1 MVKVGI
7 VGGTGYTGVELLR
20 LLARHEGVQLHAVTS
35 RKEAGM
41 KVAEM
46 FPSLRGRVDL
56 AFSTPEEANLAGC
69 DVVFFATPNGIAMGQ
84 ARELLATGV
93 KIIDLAADF
102 RIKDVAEWEKWYGMS
117 HASPELVA
125 EAVYGLPEANREQIR
140 SARLVAN
147 PGCYPTA
154 VQLGFLPLIEAGVKD
169 GSIPTEYPR
178 EAAELLSLLPNYW
191 LMPYFYP
198 VTLPEMEHRI
208 RCLATML
215 DAIGVPIFDDELIT
229 VAAKGM
235 MTFAGEPEK
244 GSE

>member
-1 MVKVGI
+1 M
-7 VGGTGYTGVELLR
+7 E
-20 LLARHEGVQLHAVTS
+20 
-35 RKEAGM
+35 
-41 KVAEM
+41 
-46 FPSLRGRVDL
+46 
-56 AFSTPEEANLAGC
+56 
-69 DVVFFATPNGIAMGQ
+69 Q
-84 ARELLATGV
+84 A
-93 KIIDLAADF
+93 
-102 RIKDVAEWEKWYGMS
+102 
-117 HASPELVA
+117 
-125 EAVYGLPEANREQIR
+125 
-140 SARLVAN
+140 SARR
-147 PGCYPTA
+147 
-154 VQLGFLPLIEAGVKD
+154 FLPLIEAGVKD

>member
-1 MVKVGI
+1 
-7 VGGTGYTGVELLR
+7 
-20 LLARHEGVQLHAVTS
+20 
-35 RKEAGM
+35 
-41 KVAEM
+41 
-46 FPSLRGRVDL
+46 
-56 AFSTPEEANLAGC
+56 ANMQ
-69 DVVFFATPNGIAMGQ
+69 VWS
-84 ARELLATGV
+84 
-93 KIIDLAADF
+93 K
-102 RIKDVAEWEKWYGMS
+102 
-117 HASPELVA
+117 H
-125 EAVYGLPEANREQIR
+125 LPER
-140 SARLVAN
+140 
-147 PGCYPTA
+147 
-154 VQLGFLPLIEAGVKD
+154 FLPLIEAGVKD

-198 VTLPEMEHRI
+198 ATLPEMEHRI

>member
-1 MVKVGI
+1 MVAMSVI
-7 VGGTGYTGVELLR
+7 VTMRMVMLTY
-20 LLARHEGVQLHAVTS
+20 A
-35 RKEAGM
+35 RKE
-41 KVAEM
+41 
-46 FPSLRGRVDL
+46 RVPRPYVYSYHPD
-56 AFSTPEEANLAGC
+56 P
-69 DVVFFATPNGIAMGQ
+69 AMQ
-84 ARELLATGV
+84 
-93 KIIDLAADF
+93 
-102 RIKDVAEWEKWYGMS
+102 
-117 HASPELVA
+117 
-125 EAVYGLPEANREQIR
+125 ANRIY
-140 SARLVAN
+140 
-147 PGCYPTA
+147 YPESIFA
-154 VQLGFLPLIEAGVKD
+154 ERGPADVLLERVLPLIEAGVKD

>member
-1 MVKVGI
+1 MSGLRDRHAIVTGGGSGI
-7 VGGTGYTGVELLR
+7 GLAIAAALTGAGARVTVIGRRGRSQRTTTGPFSLHTARAVVSLMLLR
-20 LLARHEGVQLHAVTS
+20 RAAIAWSPS
-35 RKEAGM
+35 RMRSIRLTAAM
-41 KVAEM
+41 PMLSDPVSFA
-46 FPSLRGRVDL
+46 
-56 AFSTPEEANLAGC
+56 ANMQ
-69 DVVFFATPNGIAMGQ
+69 VWS
-84 ARELLATGV
+84 
-93 KIIDLAADF
+93 K
-102 RIKDVAEWEKWYGMS
+102 
-117 HASPELVA
+117 H
-125 EAVYGLPEANREQIR
+125 LPER
-140 SARLVAN
+140 
-147 PGCYPTA
+147 
-154 VQLGFLPLIEAGVKD
+154 FLPLIEAGVKD

>member
-1 MVKVGI
+1 MARNAHPEVTRTRILDAAQRLFMAQGYEHTSIQNI
-7 VGGTGYTGVELLR
+7 VDELGDLSKG
-20 LLARHEGVQLHAVTS
+20 AIYHHFKS
-35 RKEAGM
+35 KEAI
-41 KVAEM
+41 
-46 FPSLRGRVDL
+46 L
-56 AFSTPEEANLAGC
+56 EELTNR
-69 DVVFFATPNGIAMGQ
+69 DNNMQVWS
-84 ARELLATGV
+84 
-93 KIIDLAADF
+93 K
-102 RIKDVAEWEKWYGMS
+102 
-117 HASPELVA
+117 H
-125 EAVYGLPEANREQIR
+125 LPER
-140 SARLVAN
+140 
-147 PGCYPTA
+147 
-154 VQLGFLPLIEAGVKD
+154 FLPLIEAGVKD